1 MTSILDQITNPK
13 IEIDSEYDNKMV
25 CFICL
30 SKKKQLIQPGCL
42 CKTTYVHPRCYKKW
56 AEMTKSDFLK
66 CGVCKS
72 AVSINFVKKCVTLE
86 QLMIYPNKVQEQDYK
101 IGFIRCISIPGIANY
116 IPIRNGELFFRT
128 QAEKTRVQEANKRL
142 YNSERYSIPIYK
154 KPYRF

>member
-1 MTSILDQITNPK
+1 MTSILKEN
-13 IEIDSEYDNKMV
+13 IETTRDKMI

-30 SKKKQLIQPGCL
+30 GEKKQLRQPGCL

-56 AEMTKSDFLK
+56 SEMTNSDFLK

-86 QLMIYPNKVQEQDYK
+86 QLMIYPNKFQEQDYT
-101 IGFIRCISIPGIANY
+101 ISVRGISIPGIANY
-116 IPIRNGELFFRT
+116 IPIRNGELFFRN

-142 YNSERYSIPIYK
+142 YNSERYSMPIYK
-154 KPYRF
+154 KPYKI